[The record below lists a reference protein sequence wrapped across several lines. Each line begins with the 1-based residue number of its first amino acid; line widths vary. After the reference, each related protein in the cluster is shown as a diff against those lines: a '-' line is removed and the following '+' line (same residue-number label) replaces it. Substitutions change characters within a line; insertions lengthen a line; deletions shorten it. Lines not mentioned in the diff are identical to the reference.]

1 MSEKQFFKDFFIKD
15 LQVSSGRCYQKTPC
29 RTHSLQKQ
37 MRSLHTLIRTTR
49 SLFTPNIV
57 CCLETNFL
65 NLISFS
71 VTTKRLRMFQ
81 LRNNSWQAQSC
92 AHIYMG
98 WAFIFE
104 FYPERNLFYLFE
116 QQTSKCH
123 QIGKYQQLNY
133 ITIQLSMYAQEN
145 MKVSALSGY
154 SWSTHINGMYVCVL
168 GIPKCKFSKQ
178 MIKKYLV
185 TEYLLITEGKFLS

>member
-1 MSEKQFFKDFFIKD
+1 MSVENHLFSHIRQIKCFYAYMSEKQFFKDFLIKD

-104 FYPERNLFYLFE
+104 FNRSEIYFTCLS
-116 QQTSKCH
+116 SKL
-123 QIGKYQQLNY
+123 QNAIKL
-133 ITIQLSMYAQEN
+133 EN
-145 MKVSALSGY
+145 ISS
-154 SWSTHINGMYVCVL
+154 
-168 GIPKCKFSKQ
+168 
-178 MIKKYLV
+178 
-185 TEYLLITEGKFLS
+185 LITSPSSYQCMRRKT